1 MPRVSMLSSG
11 GLDLLLARL
20 HPDRDRA
27 AAEYERLRAR
37 LIRFFEWKR
46 CRAPDQLADDTLDR
60 VAVRMTRGERIDKI
74 GAFVQGVA
82 ANVCRE
88 QFQQPAELLVERE
101 VLSQL
106 SSKDAR
112 QAERDAM
119 SDALRLRRL
128 EYQRRCL
135 DRLET
140 RKRDLITRYHY
151 GRGTQRI
158 EARQAL
164 AMEIGISLNALR
176 IRAHWIRS
184 ALVNCVGAMERR
196 SAAPS

>member
-1 MPRVSMLSSG
+1 MRGSAMPSG
-11 GLDLLLARL
+11 TLDLLLARL
-20 HPDRDRA
+20 HPDRDHA
-27 AAEYERLRAR
+27 AGEYERLRAR

-46 CRAPDQLADDTLDR
+46 CRAPDQLADETLDR
-60 VAVRMTRGERIDKI
+60 VALRVAQGERIDKI
-74 GAFVQGVA
+74 GAFIQGVA

-88 QFQQPAELLVERE
+88 QFQRPAEIPIEDE
-101 VLSQL
+101 VLAQL
-106 SSKDAR
+106 SAQEAR
-112 QAERDAM
+112 QEERNATL
-119 SDALRLRRL
+119 DALRVRRL

-135 DRLET
+135 ERLGP

-151 GRGTQRI
+151 GRGSQRI
-158 EARQAL
+158 EARRAL

-184 ALVNCVGAMERR
+184 ALVNCVGAMERK